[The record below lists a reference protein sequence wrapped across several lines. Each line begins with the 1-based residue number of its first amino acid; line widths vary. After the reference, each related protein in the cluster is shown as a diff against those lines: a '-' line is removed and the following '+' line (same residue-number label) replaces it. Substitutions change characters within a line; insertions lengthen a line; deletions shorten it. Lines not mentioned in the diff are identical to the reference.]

1 MIASRLTTPSAACV
15 CSMVGKAEREREKC
29 ETKEVKKEGER
40 REEVTKEGKRRK
52 RRAAISR
59 RKDRTTDR
67 PTDRPTDQFSWLDLT
82 HSVASL
88 ATNSI
93 GSRDKVRQS
102 PSSPIRE
109 QTTLNLFP
117 VEDPLF
123 SQTKSYE
130 DTVPIRYCDTVDIY
144 DFPSVARQFFVTMSD
159 SH

>member
-67 PTDRPTDQFSWLDLT
+67 PTDRQTSFPGWISLT
-82 HSVASL
+82 QWRVWRLTRSVPE
-88 ATNSI
+88 TKF
-93 GSRDKVRQS
+93 DKVRRPPSVSKRRSIFS
-102 PSSPIRE
+102 PLKIHFFRRPNRTRTQCRS
-109 QTTLNLFP
+109 
-117 VEDPLF
+117 
-123 SQTKSYE
+123 
-130 DTVPIRYCDTVDIY
+130 DTVTL
-144 DFPSVARQFFVTMSD
+144 
-159 SH
+159 